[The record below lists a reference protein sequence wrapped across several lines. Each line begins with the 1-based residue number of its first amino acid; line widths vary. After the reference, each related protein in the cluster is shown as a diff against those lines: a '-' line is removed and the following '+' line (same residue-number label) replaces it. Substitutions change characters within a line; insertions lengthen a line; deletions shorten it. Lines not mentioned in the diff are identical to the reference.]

1 MIRLQDSCVAP
12 LVLDVAVCVSAAAF
26 SAENALHE
34 RRAEHILRGYC
45 RHRPLADAEL
55 AALADF
61 MWAGASPPFATIPRP
76 LPRPPGAALGALA
89 CGFYR
94 WREFNV
100 NRQDAAPETKEA
112 YLIMQ
117 RRCEMLEATP
127 IDPKAWVV
135 AATKE

>member
-61 MWAGASPPFATIPRP
+61 MWAGAIPLATMMPRP
-76 LPRPPGAALGALA
+76 LARRPPGAAL
-89 CGFYR
+89 
-94 WREFNV
+94 W
-100 NRQDAAPETKEA
+100 
-112 YLIMQ
+112 
-117 RRCEMLEATP
+117 
-127 IDPKAWVV
+127 
-135 AATKE
+135 